1 MHSSL
6 NCELHAMMGA
16 RPFCTI
22 LRKWLKWKQLSN
34 INNKERSSSDF
45 FFNITNMLV
54 EHGTTH
60 TQGPFWEQWLCCH
73 RVSEVSDRIVH
84 AEHLQPVRFEH
95 LQVWSHTHK
104 NTPLIALTTS
114 VNHQKCSLSES
125 RNTCSAVRY
134 WREHGNLETSAK
146 FFSWEP
152 WKCPVLLGTIHNESR
167 SKDLCIATTLLLPKP
182 WKSEPHSF
190 PSTAA
195 LAVSNTPVLRLLST
209 AMCSKIFGLMSMHTT
224 SQCLLNSLV
233 FCRCVAKR
241 SWHPNEKK

>member
-6 NCELHAMMGA
+6 KCELHAMMGA

-146 FFSWEP
+146 FFFWGGTMEMP
-152 WKCPVLLGTIHNESR
+152 CFVRNNLQGKPLQGPVHCN
-167 SKDLCIATTLLLPKP
+167 DIASAETLKEWATLIP
-182 WKSEPHSF
+182 F
-190 PSTAA
+190 
-195 LAVSNTPVLRLLST
+195 
-209 AMCSKIFGLMSMHTT
+209 
-224 SQCLLNSLV
+224 NSSP
-233 FCRCVAKR
+233 CCK
-241 SWHPNEKK
+241 